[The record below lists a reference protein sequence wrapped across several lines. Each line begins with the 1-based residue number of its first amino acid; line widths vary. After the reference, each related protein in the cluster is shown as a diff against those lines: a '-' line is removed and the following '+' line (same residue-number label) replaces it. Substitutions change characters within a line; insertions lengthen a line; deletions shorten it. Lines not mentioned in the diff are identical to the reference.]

1 MTQSDV
7 RDLDSLDALRQA
19 VERLADRMCQSSHSI
34 HAILNR
40 VDEHFS
46 VNQLAYWREQNRL
59 AERELTAAQ
68 DQLSRKRSTVR
79 AGDRVPATEEA
90 KNVARWKTRLRFCQD
105 QERLARRISVE
116 MQQVCEKTRGPSAAL
131 TELGEVALP
140 TAANRLLVLI
150 DRLRAYQDGQNPG

>member
-1 MTQSDV
+1 VTQSDV

-19 VERLADRMCQSSHSI
+19 VERLADRMCLSSQSI
-34 HAILNR
+34 HATLNR

-46 VNQLAYWREQNRL
+46 VNQVTYWRDQTRV
-59 AERELTAAQ
+59 AERELTSAQ

-79 AGDRVPATEEA
+79 PGDRVPATEEA
-90 KNVARWKTRLRFCQD
+90 KNVARWKNRLRLCQEK
-105 QERLARRISVE
+105 ERLARRISIE
-116 MQQVCEKTRGPSAAL
+116 IQQVCEKTRGPSAAL

-140 TAANRLLVLI
+140 TAANRLLSLI